1 MNPAVWLASRL
12 LPEDPT
18 RELLIAAGLSVYV
31 LAIVLMTKPIYS
43 ALRRRGLPH
52 NVAIY
57 YNRKIIHIFAGG
69 VVAFLVPFLF
79 SAPLIPFIMALS
91 LGAFLYYWHWRGR
104 LLYWF
109 QTDENMFEVNF
120 TIAWGLSLLI
130 LWLATGDPRISVV
143 PAVFIAIGDGVTGI
157 IRNALFGR
165 RTKHWLGNIGM
176 ALVVIPLGYFLAGG
190 IGALAGAVAS
200 YVERYEFPP
209 IDDNILVALT
219 ALAILLAPSII

>member
-1 MNPAVWLASRL
+1 VPVLEIIIDRL
-12 LPEDPT
+12 LPSDLAG
-18 RELLIAAGLSVYV
+18 ELAKAVLLGVYV
-31 LAIVLMTKPIYS
+31 LGVVLATKPIYHY
-43 ALRRRGLPH
+43 LRRKGLPH

-69 VVAFLVPFLF
+69 LVAFLVPYLF
-79 SAPLIPFIMALS
+79 TAPLVPLLMALA

-109 QTDENMFEVNF
+109 QTEENMFEVNF

-157 IRNALFGR
+157 IRNALFAK

-176 ALVVIPLGYFLAGG
+176 ALVIIPLGYLLAGT
-190 IGALAGAVAS
+190 IGAIAGAVAS

-209 IDDNILVALT
+209 IDDNILVALAT
-219 ALAILLAPSII
+219 LIVLLAPSIA

>member
-1 MNPAVWLASRL
+1 MPVLEIIIDRL
-12 LPEDPT
+12 LPSDLAG
-18 RELLIAAGLSVYV
+18 ELAKAVLLGVYV
-31 LAIVLMTKPIYS
+31 LGVVLATKPIYHY
-43 ALRRRGLPH
+43 LRRKGLPH

-69 VVAFLVPFLF
+69 LVAFLVPYLF
-79 SAPLIPFIMALS
+79 TAPLVPLLMALA

-109 QTDENMFEVNF
+109 QTEENMFEVNF

-157 IRNALFGR
+157 IRNALFAK

-176 ALVVIPLGYFLAGG
+176 ALVIIPLGYLLAGT
-190 IGALAGAVAS
+190 IGAIAGAVAS

-209 IDDNILVALT
+209 IDDNILVALAT
-219 ALAILLAPSII
+219 LIVLLAPSIA